1 VTAALLALA
10 VALQGPDTAAAPR
23 RCEIVLDHAGYA
35 VQVPVTANLNNVHGG
50 GGVVAHCRGT
60 GSQLSADSVAWYPL
74 VRRFDM
80 VGNVRIRDTSFALDS
95 RTAAYFTGDERL
107 EAYTNVVAV
116 NRQSGSVLRGPN
128 LTYLRAAQGIR
139 DTSDMRATGRPT
151 IEYRAESDTTAE
163 PYVIVADR
171 VRMRGND
178 EVWAGGTVTIDRS
191 DFAARG
197 DSFAL
202 DQGTGRGHLVGRR
215 PPTVMGKG
223 ARPYT
228 LLGARID
235 LALEH
240 RDIRRVEAN
249 GTGHASGQDW
259 DLTADT
265 IHLAIAQKK
274 LQQAFAWGDS
284 TRATAVSSQQTIVA
298 DSIALDVPEEVLT
311 EVRAFGRAISTTR
324 RDTTAAAD
332 VDWIAGDTVTARF
345 DAETDSAG
353 RKRTEIRQVLARGS
367 ARALT
372 HHYDEQRRAD
382 PPAINY
388 SRGDG
393 ISIALR
399 RRRVDRVVVSGGSD
413 GIHLE
418 PRPVVPAPADTAKP
432 AEVRP

>member
-1 VTAALLALA
+1 MTPALLFLA
-10 VALQGPDTAAAPR
+10 VALQGPDTTAAPR
-23 RCEIVLDHAGYA
+23 RCEVVLDRAGYW
-35 VQVPVTANLNNVHGG
+35 VRQPVTATLNNEYAG

-60 GSQLSADSVAWYPL
+60 GSQLAADSVAWYPL
-74 VRRFDM
+74 ARRFDM
-80 VGNVRIRDTSFALDS
+80 VGNVRIRDTAFTLDS

-163 PYVIVADR
+163 PYIIVADR
-171 VRMRGND
+171 VRMLGND

-215 PPTVMGKG
+215 PPTIMGKG

-228 LLGARID
+228 LEGARID
-235 LALEH
+235 LALER

-249 GTGHASGQDW
+249 GTGHARGEDW
-259 DLTADT
+259 ELTADT
-265 IHLAIAQKK
+265 IHLAMEQKK

-284 TRATAVSSQQTIVA
+284 TRPTAVSSQQTIVA
-298 DSIALDVPEEVLT
+298 DSLALDVPDEVLT
-311 EVRAFGRAISTTR
+311 EVRAFGRAVSTTK

-345 DAETDSAG
+345 DSETDSAG
-353 RKRTEIRQVLARGS
+353 RRRTEIRQVLARGS

-372 HHYDEQRRAD
+372 HHYDEQRRGD

-388 SRGDG
+388 SRGDA

-399 RRRVDRVVVSGGSD
+399 RRRVDRVVVSGESD
-413 GIHLE
+413 GVHLE
-418 PRPVVPAPADTAKP
+418 PRPVRPAPADSAKP